1 MTTRWLLNLALALL
15 VAALAVFAWYR
26 MQGQQQDAR
35 ARLTDLTPAAV
46 AEVRIERPKREALIL
61 ARTDTGWRLQSPFAA
76 RANAFAVDNLLRLL
90 QAPVEKTLPPNEPA
104 RYGLAP
110 PTASLRFND
119 RAIEFGAMHPM
130 QSWHYVRTN
139 DQVHL
144 IGSRYYAAVVAPVDN
159 YLDTKLLEDGRQPTR
174 FEFPSFRLVRA
185 GDAWQRLPEDPNLSN
200 DRINAFVEEWR
211 QARALNVRRYSGR
224 PVREQIRLGVGVD
237 GRDTL
242 TLGVLAREPE
252 LVLYRADE
260 GLEYHFPP
268 TTGRRLLELRDGGG
282 S

>member
-1 MTTRWLLNLALALL
+1 MKTRWLLNLALALL

-26 MQGQQQDAR
+26 TQVQPPDAR
-35 ARLTDLTPAAV
+35 ARLTDLAP
-46 AEVRIERPKREALIL
+46 AEVTQIHIDKPKQETLTL
-61 ARTDTGWRLQSPFAA
+61 TRTDAGWRLQSPYKA

-90 QAPVEKTLPPNEPA
+90 SAPVENTLPATEPA

-110 PTASLRFND
+110 PAVSVRFNEW
-119 RAIEFGAMHPM
+119 RLEFGAMHPM
-130 QSWHYVRTN
+130 QNWHYVRAD
-139 DQVHL
+139 DQIHL
-144 IGSRYYAAVVAPVDN
+144 IGSRYYAAAVAPIDN

-174 FEFPSFRLVRA
+174 FEFPTFRLVRA

-224 PVREQIRLGVGVD
+224 PVREQIRLGLGVD
-237 GRDTL
+237 GGDTL

-260 GLEYHFPP
+260 GLEYHFPQS
-268 TTGRRLLELRDGGG
+268 TGRRLLELRDDGG